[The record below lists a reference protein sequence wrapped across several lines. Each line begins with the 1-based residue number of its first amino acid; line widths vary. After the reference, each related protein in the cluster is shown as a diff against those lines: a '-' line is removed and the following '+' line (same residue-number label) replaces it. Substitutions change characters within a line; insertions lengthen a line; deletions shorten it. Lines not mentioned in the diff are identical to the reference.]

1 MSWSRSLIK
10 RLACV
15 LIAGVILAGC
25 SRRPGGAGSW
35 TLDNNQRV
43 ALSDYKGKVVV
54 LDFYATWCEPCR
66 AETPQ
71 LVRLQNEYGPKGL
84 QVIGL
89 NVGGDED
96 REKVPAYAK
105 EFSIQYPLAY
115 PDDDLVTKYL
125 GDNENI
131 PQSFV
136 FDRNGTLLKRFVGY
150 SSTSGM
156 ELDTIIKTAIESA
169 PR

>member
-1 MSWSRSLIK
+1 MA
-10 RLACV
+10 ACI
-15 LIAGVILAGC
+15 IAGSCA
-25 SRRPGGAGSW
+25 RQPATKGGWA
-35 TLDNNQRV
+35 LENNQRA

-66 AETPQ
+66 VETPH

-105 EFSIQYPLAY
+105 EFNIQYPLAY

-125 GDNENI
+125 SDNESI

-136 FDRNGTLLKRFVGY
+136 FDRNGNLLKRFVGY
-150 SSTSGM
+150 SSRSAV
-156 ELDTIIKTAIESA
+156 ELDTVIKTAVESA